1 MKNQENC
8 SWHVKRWS
16 TYTIMIE
23 MFELYDRDFI
33 ETILQMFQWA
43 IVDAVQINGKA
54 KVFAEKENI

>member
-1 MKNQENC
+1 
-8 SWHVKRWS
+8 
-16 TYTIMIE
+16 MIE